1 MRKYI
6 LVAIII
12 AASMLTSKAQSPQ
25 LTIDGK
31 TNNGVQLQALKIEV
45 KVCGTVARTTW
56 QMTFKNTTSRI
67 LEGTL
72 NFPLKDGLSV
82 SRYALDIN
90 GKMREAV
97 PVDRGK
103 GTEVFETIE
112 RRRIDPG
119 LLEKVDGN
127 TFRTRIYP
135 INANSTRTVIIGYE
149 EELPVNN
156 TDALQYYLPLN
167 LKDTVTNFNLDVA
180 VIQTATQPVFDS
192 ALNENIH
199 FTNSNNTY
207 NSSLQKILCHKICPF
222 QK

>member
-6 LVAIII
+6 LSAT
-12 AASMLTSKAQSPQ
+12 LGLLLLFTAQAQMPQ
-25 LTIDGK
+25 LSVDGK
-31 TNNGVQLQALKIEV
+31 TNNGVQLQELQIDI

-56 QMTFKNTTSRI
+56 QMTFKNTTSRV

-72 NFPLKDGLSV
+72 NFPLKNGLSV

-103 GTEVFETIE
+103 GTEVFEAIE
-112 RRRIDPG
+112 RRRVDPG

-135 INANSTRTVIIGYE
+135 INAYSSRTILIGYE
-149 EELPVNN
+149 EELQMNSSNV
-156 TDALQYYLPLN
+156 LHYLLPLN
-167 LKDTVTNFNLDVA
+167 LKDTVASFSLNLS
-180 VIQTATQPVFDS
+180 IITYSSATTTISTPHRCKKP
-192 ALNENIH
+192 IM
-199 FTNSNNTY
+199 Y
-207 NSSLQKILCHKICPF
+207 RGILFPLACPSRLMLL
-222 QK
+222 K